1 MYYGQITRADSANGV
16 GMRVSLFVSG
26 CTNHCKGCFQPQTWD
41 FSFGS
46 PYTKETED
54 ELVKELQ
61 RPFYSG
67 ITILGGEPFEP
78 ENQRELVKLIRRIRR
93 ELPTR
98 TIWMYTGNVYEDML
112 PGGKRHI
119 EVTDEILDNI
129 DVLVDGPFVEEKK
142 NIGLNF
148 RGSENQRIIDRRRP
162 EEPQSFR
169 SRVNMFFFSP
179 SEQTTSRMTP
189 VSRRP
194 PASADCR
201 ERRLSVKILAL
212 TRGSFST
219 SRA

>member
-1 MYYGQITRADSANGV
+1 MAAEYRAEILLAAGTLAKAQRPLSEEEQKMYYGQITRADSANGV

-148 RGSENQRIIDRRRP
+148 RGSENQRIIDMKATRKEGHVVLDP
-162 EEPQSFR
+162 
-169 SRVNMFFFSP
+169 
-179 SEQTTSRMTP
+179 
-189 VSRRP
+189 
-194 PASADCR
+194 
-201 ERRLSVKILAL
+201 LSN
-212 TRGSFST
+212 
-219 SRA
+219 